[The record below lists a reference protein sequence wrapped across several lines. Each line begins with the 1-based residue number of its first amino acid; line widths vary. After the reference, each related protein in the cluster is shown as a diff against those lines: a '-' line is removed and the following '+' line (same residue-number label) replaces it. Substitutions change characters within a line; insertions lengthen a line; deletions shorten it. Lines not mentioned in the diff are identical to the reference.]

1 MFLSKKPFLF
11 GLLIY
16 FIRLHCGIY
25 FDTRCIFFFD
35 RIVYGVANSTVEYSA
50 FKCDYDL
57 LHIGMK
63 QRIRPDYFLAESI
76 RPRLILKGNEWKKQ
90 HVVIKRIP
98 YLKKYNS
105 FFLFNMN
112 INEYKEYQ
120 NVSVT
125 LS

>member
-1 MFLSKKPFLF
+1 M
-11 GLLIY
+11 
-16 FIRLHCGIY
+16 H
-25 FDTRCIFFFD
+25 FFFD
-35 RIVYGVANSTVEYSA
+35 RIHIFYGVANSTVEYSA

-57 LHIGMK
+57 LHIWMK
-63 QRIRPDYFLAESI
+63 QRIRPDYLLAESI

-105 FFLFNMN
+105 FFFFFFEYEYK
-112 INEYKEYQ
+112 IYKEYKML
-120 NVSVT
+120 NSNFSGT